1 MTGGERGGKCPVTW
15 SRSGRRVDGRSAGDG
30 AVTGR
35 RRRHGGPRPAPGGRT
50 RPDRFKRPE
59 RQLNPR
65 SAAAAAADV
74 SAWLAEVCI
83 DGSRRVAS
91 DSGHNEDL
99 SVRLINAGG
108 SGRVVDA
115 WCRVE

>member
-1 MTGGERGGKCPVTW
+1 MSGDVESKRTA
-15 SRSGRRVDGRSAGDG
+15 GRRPP
-30 AVTGR
+30 R
-35 RRRHGGPRPAPGGRT
+35 RRRGGYGSAAAAARRTTAGPGGRT

-83 DGSRRVAS
+83 AGSRRVAS

>member
-1 MTGGERGGKCPVTW
+1 M
-15 SRSGRRVDGRSAGDG
+15 SGDVESKRTAVDGRRAGDG

-65 SAAAAAADV
+65 SAAAAADV

-83 DGSRRVAS
+83 AAVAS

-99 SVRLINAGG
+99 SVRLINAGR
-108 SGRVVDA
+108 SGQVVLYTA
-115 WCRVE
+115 SI